1 MWSLV
6 ASEGRDILLDALAAA
21 FLLQPTSW
29 QEQRHRDLRRLSY
42 TEKRSRGGGTAL
54 SRSTRTIACF
64 RAFANAIVVTWK
76 APTPSF

>member
-6 ASEGRDILLDALAAA
+6 ASEGRGILLDALAAA

-42 TEKRSRGGGTAL
+42 TEKRSRGAL
-54 SRSTRTIACF
+54 
-64 RAFANAIVVTWK
+64 
-76 APTPSF
+76 P